1 MSTVAKGDAF
11 EEETFLL
18 LKKELEAGRLG
29 ISPSSGK
36 IFKRKGY
43 YSKDRE
49 KNIIVDIS
57 IEVWLPGA
65 DRYSMLWVCEC
76 KDYGRS
82 VPVDD
87 VEELKSKLDQIAGK
101 NIKGVV
107 ATRNAFQEGAIKYA
121 RNQGLGLV
129 RIMPEDQVS
138 WFVYCIMSG
147 SAPIQDKLN
156 PREFRVA
163 LSNEGYQAKERS
175 FYSVYDGYI
184 FGSWI
189 GLIRHSLSGSA

>member
-11 EEETFLL
+11 EEEIFLL

-49 KNIIVDIS
+49 KDIVVDIS

-65 DRYSMLWVCEC
+65 DNYSMLWVCEC

-87 VEELKSKLDQIAGK
+87 VEEFKSKLDQIAGK

-107 ATRNAFQEGAIKYA
+107 ATRNAFQEGAITYA

-129 RIMPEDQVS
+129 RIMPKDQVS
-138 WFVYCIMSG
+138 WFIYCVMSG

-163 LSNEGYQAKERS
+163 LSNDGYQAKERS
-175 FYSVYDGYI
+175 FYSAYDGYI
-184 FGSWI
+184 FGSWV
-189 GLIRHSLSGSA
+189 GLVRHSLSGSA